1 MASSA
6 PPAFPPPGSLK
17 ARLMNRVVGLAAVA
31 YKVSGG
37 RIGGKMEDL
46 PVLLLEHVGRK
57 TGQTRT
63 SPLLYIEDGQDLAI
77 VASRGGSDAP
87 PAWSL
92 NIQANP
98 RVTVQ
103 IGRERRAVLARQAT
117 PEERERLWPRLVAGY
132 PHYDEYQKRTSRQIP
147 VFILS
152 PAT

>member
-1 MASSA
+1 MASS
-6 PPAFPPPGSLK
+6 PPVFPPPGSLK
-17 ARLMNRVVGLAAVA
+17 AKVANRVVALLALV
-31 YKVSGG
+31 YKVTGG
-37 RIGGKMEDL
+37 RVGGKMEDL

-57 TGQTRT
+57 SGHTRT
-63 SPLLYIEDGQDLAI
+63 APLLYIEDGQDLAI

-92 NIQANP
+92 NIAANP

-103 IGRERRAVLARQAT
+103 IGRERRTVIARQAT
-117 PEERERLWPRLVAGY
+117 PEEKTRLWPRLVAGY

-152 PAT
+152 PAS